1 MKVLFL
7 DLDGVL
13 NSFDNLHALN
23 FLNGINKDNLLS
35 DKYGHLFD
43 ERCVR
48 WLSWVVEKTDCKI
61 VISSTWRMSG
71 LDVMK
76 SMWKERNLAGEVIGI
91 TPTNVKLETLNIHS
105 PTVQRFSE
113 LKNHTDN
120 RGYEIQEWLD
130 EHPEVTN
137 YCIVDDNDDMLGNQ
151 FPYFVKTNEKYG
163 LTRNDAEII
172 LTILNSE

>member
-13 NSFDNLHALN
+13 NSFDNLHALTYQN
-23 FLNGINKDNLLS
+23 IMDINNPS
-35 DKYGHLFD
+35 NDKYGHLFD

-48 WLSWVVEKTDCKI
+48 WLDWIVKKTDCKI

-71 LDVMK
+71 LKVMK
-76 SMWKERNLAGEVIGI
+76 SMWEERNLAGEVIGV
-91 TPTNVKLETLNIHS
+91 TTTNVKQETLSKYSNGH
-105 PTVQRFSE
+105 RYDE
-113 LKNHTDN
+113 

-137 YCIVDDNDDMLGNQ
+137 YCIVDDNDDMLAEQ
-151 FPYFVKTNEKYG
+151 FLYFVKTNENNG
-163 LTRNDAEII
+163 ITHNDAKTIV
-172 LTILNSE
+172 TILNIKT